1 MITALLLGRG
11 GSKGVPGKNNMNIL
25 GRPLMEY
32 PIIAA
37 KNSKY
42 IECVFLSTEDEA
54 IKTIGREHGLEIIDR
69 PKELSTDEALVEDV
83 IVHGYQEMSKR
94 VNHIEMF
101 VLLFCNSATITPGL
115 IDKGI
120 EKLKADSTLDSAVS
134 VSLYNQYSPV
144 RAKRINSEGLIVP
157 YVDVRTI
164 PGASCDR
171 DSAEPCYF
179 CDCSFWIL
187 RSRCTDLK
195 NGILPFRWMGK
206 RSIPLFQEGGL
217 DIDHDYDIP
226 KTIHWLLKHGF
237 SEEGT
242 PYD

>member
-54 IKTIGREHGLEIIDR
+54 IKTIGREHRLEIIDR

-94 VNHIEMF
+94 VNCIINTRLF
-101 VLLFCNSATITPGL
+101 V
-115 IDKGI
+115 
-120 EKLKADSTLDSAVS
+120 
-134 VSLYNQYSPV
+134 
-144 RAKRINSEGLIVP
+144 
-157 YVDVRTI
+157 
-164 PGASCDR
+164 
-171 DSAEPCYF
+171 
-179 CDCSFWIL
+179 
-187 RSRCTDLK
+187 RS
-195 NGILPFRWMGK
+195 G
-206 RSIPLFQEGGL
+206 
-217 DIDHDYDIP
+217 
-226 KTIHWLLKHGF
+226 
-237 SEEGT
+237 
-242 PYD
+242 